1 MNKINFNIEDNFT
14 FVLRETKENK
24 TKHKNIFKHNLLLI
38 LLCLLLI
45 FIIVYIFIDFF
56 ILKKLEN
63 QNITKIINEPI
74 IPEQN
79 QEYTFNKYNKQ
90 KLNHIRYNFQQI
102 YENRKLFKINYSFFP
117 YTKVNKLISYKDN
130 AEIIYN
136 STGMLNITKLDF
148 YFNNIDINTL
158 KLNHIHISMAFDNKY
173 VELSLISIASLL
185 NTSNPNTY
193 IHFHILC
200 LNFGFKDM
208 EKIIQLK
215 RINKNVDFIFYN
227 AKQAEYDFIRGK
239 KELRGVG
246 NYAKILSPQIV
257 NNTNKLIIM
266 DSGDII
272 AQKDISEIFYFNL
285 ENNYFG
291 WILEDVAGNFEIK
304 SDIFFRNN
312 FYPNAGVC
320 LVNIT
325 LFRKDKL
332 YKKAFF
338 FSKSYSY
345 LGTPFQDIL
354 VSLSIYKFK
363 YLPLKY
369 NCKIFFDNNEQ
380 IIKKINYTKT
390 IERWVYYQRYSPYK
404 YSINEILEAAYNPV
418 ISHFYQRKI
427 HNGKMGCNIY
437 TIQWIKYAKLTG
449 FYKEIKLK
457 YPKPFICEKNITK

>member
-285 ENNYFG
+285 ENIKILMNLASIYYF
-291 WILEDVAGNFEIK
+291 NF
-304 SDIFFRNN
+304 IFFIIYIFYVIINN
-312 FYPNAGVC
+312 Y
-320 LVNIT
+320 
-325 LFRKDKL
+325 
-332 YKKAFF
+332 
-338 FSKSYSY
+338 
-345 LGTPFQDIL
+345 
-354 VSLSIYKFK
+354 
-363 YLPLKY
+363 
-369 NCKIFFDNNEQ
+369 
-380 IIKKINYTKT
+380 
-390 IERWVYYQRYSPYK
+390 
-404 YSINEILEAAYNPV
+404 
-418 ISHFYQRKI
+418 
-427 HNGKMGCNIY
+427 
-437 TIQWIKYAKLTG
+437 
-449 FYKEIKLK
+449 
-457 YPKPFICEKNITK
+457 